1 MIERSS
7 SGLFVGRL
15 RPASGLAGRSVRG
28 GLGLLVDSRPILLV
42 VLNLALILFMAITAG
57 ARFFSTANLASVAL
71 DTAQS
76 GILAVGMMIL
86 LIGGAVD
93 LSIGAV
99 LALAGVTAAMAMR
112 DLGMPA
118 GPAWFVGLLTGGVCG
133 VINGLIVARLRIN
146 TLITT
151 LATMGIFR
159 GVSQLLS
166 GTGVTSL
173 GNGFES
179 LGQGVLLQV
188 QYPFWIL
195 AALVVLF
202 TFLTRRSQF
211 FRQFYFIGGN
221 ERAAR
226 LSGIAAD
233 RVIFL
238 GFVLMGVLSG
248 LAGVLTASRLNS
260 AVISAGQGVEL
271 KVITAVVLGGAALTG
286 GAGSIPGSFLGV
298 LFISLMQNALIISKV
313 NVFWQQI
320 VIGVVLI
327 IAVSTDYIARRRT

>member
-1 MIERSS
+1 MIDKSS
-7 SGLFVGRL
+7 PPLTL
-15 RPASGLAGRSVRG
+15 RGWRPGPGFAGRSARG
-28 GLGLLVDSRPILLV
+28 GLTVLVESRPILLI
-42 VLNLALILFMAITAG
+42 VLNLALVAYMAATAG
-57 ARFFSTANLASVAL
+57 PRFFSGANLASVAL
-71 DTAQS
+71 DTAQA
-76 GILAVGMMIL
+76 GILAVGMMVL
-86 LIGGAVD
+86 LIGAAVD

-99 LALAGVTAAMAMR
+99 LALAGVAAAMAMR
-112 DLGMPA
+112 NLGLPA
-118 GPAWFVGLLTGGVCG
+118 PVDWLVGLATGGVCG
-133 VINGLIVARLRIN
+133 AINGVIVARLRIN

-159 GVSQLLS
+159 GVSQLFS

-179 LGQGVLLQV
+179 LGQGVLLGV

-195 AALVVLF
+195 AGLVVLF
-202 TFLTRRSQF
+202 TFLTRRGQF

-226 LSGIAAD
+226 LSGIDAD

-271 KVITAVVLGGAALTG
+271 KVITAAVLGGAALTG

-298 LFISLMQNALIISKV
+298 VFISLMQNALIISKV

-327 IAVSTDYIARRRT
+327 VAVSTDYIARRRA